1 MIVELSL
8 PVVLAAAAG
17 GALGAAARFL
27 LESYLR
33 SGVLLANALGSLLL
47 GIMLGIS
54 AASTSTWHD
63 AALGFLSVGFIGA
76 LSTFA
81 TVSVQAAQLWTTRHR
96 VKAAALWLVHTGCG
110 LIAAGGGAWLGWA
123 VAS

>member
-1 MIVELSL
+1 MIVELSV

-33 SGVLLANALGSLLL
+33 SGVLVANVLGSLLL
-47 GIMLGIS
+47 GIMLGLS
-54 AASTSTWHD
+54 AVSVSSWD
-63 AALGFLSVGFIGA
+63 SVALGFLSVGFIGA

-81 TVSVQAAQLWTTRHR
+81 TVSLQTAQLWITRHR
-96 VKAAALWLVHTGCG
+96 FRAAALWLMHTGCG
-110 LIAAGGGAWLGWA
+110 LIAASGGAWLGWA
-123 VAS
+123 LAS

>member
-1 MIVELSL
+1 MIVELTV

-33 SGVLLANALGSLLL
+33 SGVLVANVLGSLLL

-54 AASTSTWHD
+54 AVSTSSWD
-63 AALGFLSVGFIGA
+63 AAALGFLSVGFIGA

-81 TVSVQAAQLWTTRHR
+81 TVSLHAAQLWTTRHR

-110 LIAAGGGAWLGWA
+110 LVAAGGGAWLGWTLA
-123 VAS
+123 G